1 MDVVAQKS
9 SRVVRFFEIETD
21 KASILGD
28 AAKYLKELEE
38 QVKLLEEQATQ
49 RTIECAVLM
58 KTRQHLNLDDI
69 SSSSYDK
76 NDSTNPLLEIE
87 ARASNNN
94 IVLIRI
100 HSQKDQGL
108 VQKVLNEIEKLHL
121 TTLNCSTMPFGGYA
135 MNITI
140 IAQMNDDLRMTV
152 KDLVMHLRLVL
163 EQFLCFSK

>member
-1 MDVVAQKS
+1 
-9 SRVVRFFEIETD
+9 
-21 KASILGD
+21 
-28 AAKYLKELEE
+28 LKELEE

-69 SSSSYDK
+69 SSSLYDK

-121 TTLNCSTMPFGGYA
+121 ATLNYSAMPFGGYA

-140 IAQMNDDLRMTV
+140 IAQVLFLFCCSFVYCHAIVSLVARVRLRIT
-152 KDLVMHLRLVL
+152 
-163 EQFLCFSK
+163 ESP